1 LALTLALSPMLSAWQ
16 GAVATAAPHA
26 GHQSGLVST
35 DAHCR
40 QPAIPQIADTAQ
52 DHCQGTQHD
61 DCQGSCCVGCG
72 HCLGTFD
79 LVVVPAT
86 AHFRPILT
94 PRVPRLLTSDFPSP
108 RERPPRRLAV

>member
-52 DHCQGTQHD
+52 DHCQATQHD
-61 DCQGSCCVGCG
+61 DCPGSCCVGCG
-72 HCLGTFD
+72 HCVGTLD
-79 LVVVPAT
+79 LVVASPPVY
-86 AHFRPILT
+86 FQSILT
-94 PRVPRLLTSDFPSP
+94 PHVTRLLSSDFRSP
-108 RERPPRRLAV
+108 RERPPRTPGA